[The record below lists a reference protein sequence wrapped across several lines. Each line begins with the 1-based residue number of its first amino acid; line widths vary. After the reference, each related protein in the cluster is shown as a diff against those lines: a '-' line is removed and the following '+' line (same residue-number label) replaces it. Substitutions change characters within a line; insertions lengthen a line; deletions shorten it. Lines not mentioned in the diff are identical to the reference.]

1 MIEPQNAFPSQ
12 NTYDSSAAQLPAVSE
27 LRELWRYSD
36 LLRLLVANR
45 IKTRYKRS
53 ALGVVWT
60 LLNPLL
66 TTLVLTIAFS
76 YLLRFELK
84 NYPIY
89 LLVGLL
95 FWNFFNQTTNDA
107 MHTLIWG
114 SSLIKRI
121 YVPRAVFAVAVTGN
135 GLINFLFALI
145 PLLVIMLGFHHPIR
159 PTLLLLPVAILLMSM
174 FTLGFSLLV
183 STLAVFFVD
192 FVDLLGV
199 ILSAWFYLTPIIYPA
214 TIIPEKYLPFIQLN
228 PLNNLLG
235 LFRSLIYLGE
245 IPAPLSWLK
254 AAVIASVT
262 LAVGWWIFTRK
273 VDEFAYRI

>member
-1 MIEPQNAFPSQ
+1 MIEDMKLDIE
-12 NTYDSSAAQLPAVSE
+12 YDSMAIRLPALSE
-27 LRELWRYSD
+27 LRELWRYRD
-36 LLRLLVANR
+36 LLKMLVANR

-121 YVPRAVFAVAVTGN
+121 YVPRTIFAVSVVGN
-135 GLINFLFALI
+135 GIINFFLALI
-145 PLLVIMLGFHHPIR
+145 PLLLIMLGMQHPIR
-159 PTLLLLPVAILLMSM
+159 PTLLLLPFAIVLMAM
-174 FTLGFSLLV
+174 FTLGFSLLL

-192 FVDLLGV
+192 VVDMYSV

-214 TIIPEKYLPFIQLN
+214 SIIPEKYLPFIRLN

-245 IPAPLSWLK
+245 MPAPLSWLK
-254 AAVIASVT
+254 AAVIAT
-262 LAVGWWIFTRK
+262 LTLLLGWWIFTRK